1 VHSGVVATRHGTAPY
16 TTAEAAIVA
25 SLESPPFD
33 EGGSVVDII
42 EN

>member
-1 VHSGVVATRHGTAPY
+1 MCTVALLLLGMEQHR
-16 TTAEAAIVA
+16 TAEAAIVA